1 MEKSGVYCIGK
12 ASFIRCSDVERVL
25 MSLMFSGKLVSPR
38 DEEIRG
44 GLKYTWA
51 EGRSKPL
58 KPTIAENVRIKLPLH
73 AGT

>member
-1 MEKSGVYCIGK
+1 M
-12 ASFIRCSDVERVL
+12 L
-25 MSLMFSGKLVSPR
+25 SGKLVSPR

-58 KPTIAENVRIKLPLH
+58 TPPTVENVRKNIL
-73 AGT
+73 ACWART

>member
-1 MEKSGVYCIGK
+1 M
-12 ASFIRCSDVERVL
+12 L
-25 MSLMFSGKLVSPR
+25 SGKLVSPR

-58 KPTIAENVRIKLPLH
+58 TPTVENVRIKHSCML
-73 AGT
+73 ART